1 MSSTFEVTVRK
12 IDKIWPHPTADRLE
26 LASVDGLSFQL
37 VCQKGIYTVGQ
48 KVVYFPVDS
57 LLPQWI
63 IDKLGLWGKDEN
75 GVVIRDA
82 AGRVVKTMLVGNDQ
96 NRIHTVQ
103 LRGEIS
109 QGMMC
114 PAEELLADFMTV
126 DIETISIVRR
136 PAQIQVSPAVFAE
149 GDDVTTLL
157 NVTKYDAPES
167 VLPGVK
173 LLAFPD
179 GVTPFDVEGA
189 DSHPYMVERMM
200 DLRVWVTEKLEG
212 TNHAL
217 VSMPDK
223 RVAVCARNNEVEEI
237 PGEDPYPGWEAVRN
251 RFGEPWEILLGLIP
265 RPDFPSVSVA
275 IRGELIGPGVPKN
288 FYPMKQPVVRCFAI
302 KVGPDYLNADEVC
315 KIIPEHMRVPTLAY
329 DVTLREWL
337 AGRTLQEAS
346 NGKSL
351 LAPDR
356 LREGVVIVPMVEQK
370 VEWKNGSI
378 KRMMLKQRSPKY
390 LAKEKD

>member
-1 MSSTFEVTVRK
+1 
-12 IDKIWPHPTADRLE
+12 
-26 LASVDGLSFQL
+26 
-37 VCQKGIYTVGQ
+37 
-48 KVVYFPVDS
+48 
-57 LLPQWI
+57 
-63 IDKLGLWGKDEN
+63 
-75 GVVIRDA
+75 
-82 AGRVVKTMLVGNDQ
+82 
-96 NRIHTVQ
+96 
-103 LRGEIS
+103 
-109 QGMMC
+109 
-114 PAEELLADFMTV
+114 
-126 DIETISIVRR
+126 
-136 PAQIQVSPAVFAE
+136 VSPAVFAE

>member
-26 LASVDGLSFQL
+26 LASVGGLSFQL
-37 VCQKGIYTVGQ
+37 VCQKGVYTVGQ

-57 LLPQWI
+57 QLPDWI
-63 IDKLGLWGKDEN
+63 IGALGLWGTDEN

-82 AGRVVKTMLVGNDQ
+82 AGRVTKTMLVGNDQ

-114 PAEELLADFMTV
+114 PYYEVIGPQDGDWNV
-126 DIETISIVRR
+126 
-136 PAQIQVSPAVFAE
+136 
-149 GDDVTTLL
+149 GDDVAEFLG
-157 NVTKYDAPES
+157 VTKYDAPES

-217 VSMPDK
+217 VRMPNG
-223 RVAVCARNNEVEEI
+223 RHAVCARNNEVEEI

-251 RFGEPWEILLGLIP
+251 RFGEPWEILLSLIP
-265 RPDFPSVSVA
+265 RPDFPLVPVA
-275 IRGELIGPGVPKN
+275 IRGELIGPGIPKN
-288 FYPMKQPVVRCFAI
+288 FYPVKQPVVRCFAI
-302 KVGPDYLNADEVC
+302 KVGPDYLNAEEVC

-378 KRMMLKQRSPKY
+378 KRMMIKQRSPKY